1 MVSDTAS
8 RPALSAVQ
16 AISLQEDAFA
26 ERWRQWQQRNA
37 VTSRTDARRA
47 RIAFTI
53 LFTGL
58 GACLALVLLNPLLWP

>member
-1 MVSDTAS
+1 V
-8 RPALSAVQ
+8 
-16 AISLQEDAFA
+16 FA

-58 GACLALVLLNPLLWP
+58 GACLALVLLNQLLWP